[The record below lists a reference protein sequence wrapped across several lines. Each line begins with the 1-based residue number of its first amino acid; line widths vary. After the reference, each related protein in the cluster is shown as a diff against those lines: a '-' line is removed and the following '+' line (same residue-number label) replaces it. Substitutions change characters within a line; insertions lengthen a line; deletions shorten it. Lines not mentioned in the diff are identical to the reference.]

1 MEGGERTHAGAA
13 LAAGRAVMVPQRT
26 DDDIVLVRQGEG
38 SCERG
43 SRRHP
48 QLHRLPSRQGTVR
61 SGQRD
66 EGWRAAHAGRGA
78 SMAGE
83 ELQHSSQGALGAAVA
98 VGRGAAA
105 VMLARQAQ
113 SKL

>member
-1 MEGGERTHAGAA
+1 
-13 LAAGRAVMVPQRT
+13 
-26 DDDIVLVRQGEG
+26 
-38 SCERG
+38 
-43 SRRHP
+43 
-48 QLHRLPSRQGTVR
+48 
-61 SGQRD
+61 
-66 EGWRAAHAGRGA
+66 
-78 SMAGE
+78 MAGE